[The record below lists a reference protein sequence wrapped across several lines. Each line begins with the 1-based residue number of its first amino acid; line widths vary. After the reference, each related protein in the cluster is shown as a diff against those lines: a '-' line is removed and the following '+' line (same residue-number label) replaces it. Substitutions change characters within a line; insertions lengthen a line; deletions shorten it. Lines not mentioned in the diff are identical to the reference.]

1 MTASDLAWSH
11 VYPFTGVF
19 DVLRLTS
26 LDIVR
31 MRAPVGGSEATDE
44 AKAVYALV
52 YNHASLPITYRNG
65 DREVCLNR
73 GEATLLRFDQSL
85 RARRQPSP
93 DNEWR
98 CVVIPRE
105 RLLGAVAHADD
116 MVGEL
121 VPADNGA
128 LGQLKS
134 CMSVLLDSGA
144 AMLTDQMA
152 SCLDDQIF
160 QLVLA
165 VLGERSDAAQPGS
178 SVVPVG
184 SGVRAARR
192 EAVLAEIA
200 ASYRNSALSVE
211 VIAAKLGL
219 SRRYVFALLRES
231 GTGFSERVLELRL
244 QAAFAMLRDIDR
256 ALLRISEV
264 AYEAGFNEVSHF
276 NRCFRR
282 RFAMTPTEARAALR

>member
-11 VYPFTGVF
+11 VYPFAGVF

-85 RARRQPSP
+85 KARRQPSP

-116 MVGEL
+116 LVGEL
-121 VPADNGA
+121 VPAGNDA

-134 CMSVLLDSGA
+134 CISVQLDSGA

-152 SCLDDQIF
+152 ACLDDQVF
-160 QLVLA
+160 RLVLS
-165 VLGERSDAAQPGS
+165 VLGERHETAGAS
-178 SVVPVG
+178 SVVPSG

-200 ASYRNSALSVE
+200 VSYRNPALSVE
-211 VIAAKLGL
+211 AIAAKLGL

-231 GTGFSERVLELRL
+231 GTGFSERVLEFRL
-244 QAAFAMLRDIDR
+244 QAAFATLRDIDR